1 MKVKLNYKGVSIEGT
16 PESIVSM
23 MATFSWD
30 GFPSNDEYKDKVIK
44 RLSHIREIPLYE
56 NSDLGFL
63 KMLDS
68 INEIKI
74 LRG

>member
-1 MKVKLNYKGVSIEGT
+1 MKVKINYKGVSVEGT
-16 PESIVSM
+16 PEAIVSM

-30 GFPSNDEYKDKVIK
+30 GFPSNEEYREKVMA
-44 RLSHIREIPLYE
+44 RLSHIGKAELYAD
-56 NSDLGFL
+56 SDLGFL